1 MRYQRSTTAIRNM
14 LKILDMPLELQRLIS
29 LNLIKKTLAIEIM
42 LKYSNDHK
50 MVLKHIE
57 GFLPGVKNIETTT
70 SEILHTERNTGLEQ
84 DQTP

>member
-29 LNLIKKTLAIEIM
+29 LTNQKTLAIEIM

-50 MVLKHIE
+50 ML
-57 GFLPGVKNIETTT
+57 LNI
-70 SEILHTERNTGLEQ
+70 
-84 DQTP
+84 